1 MSLTGCKYAGRFTGT
16 FLFGVPDSSGEM
28 MLQAFTLLLPGQGAR
43 GYDIK
48 GTLRR

>member
-1 MSLTGCKYAGRFTGT
+1 L
-16 FLFGVPDSSGEM
+16 LGVPDSSGDM
-28 MLQAFTLLLPGQGAR
+28 MLQAFTIPLPGQGAR